1 LNIVGPVP
9 IGAARKRGRYRFVER
24 GYEPGMRTD
33 DDTRSVEQEVAAG
46 QSETTPVAVLTSVVG
61 VVAILFLL
69 ALGLAA
75 LAYFLA

>member
-1 LNIVGPVP
+1 
-9 IGAARKRGRYRFVER
+9 
-24 GYEPGMRTD
+24 MQTD

-46 QSETTPVAVLTSVVG
+46 QSETTPVAVITSVVG
-61 VVAILFLL
+61 VVAVLVVV